1 MKRKSK
7 AYISIYALY
16 MIFVLM
22 IVIVFVL
29 VQVKNIRTVNAY
41 KYDYIQAKAIAYSK
55 VRIISQRKLFDEEL
69 KKNSKSGTFILQI
82 ADIPEFSKPTNV
94 NFFTEKEGDTKVFSF
109 TSEYPRDRF
118 EENTSDYSEANGS
131 RVTTRMVYNRK
142 NPFEKRIITEEKIDE
157 LLPEIIEGKKSIGI
171 KDCLIFSLNDETY
184 FVEKKVA
191 DEKYN
196 EFVAE
201 KINQNNEE
209 VSGDEKGNV
218 SEENN
223 GDKET
228 EMDDEFLTKLVQFS
242 RKEKNIVIDS
252 EDITILNDVTIDGV
266 FIDKANVYYVKNE
279 KVQKT
284 PEITVNGILIL
295 KNSNAD
301 IYKVNGEYLST
312 KEVDIKFTED
322 KTIYTSK
329 KYEFAGSYYK

>member
-55 VRIISQRKLFDEEL
+55 VKIINQRKLFDEEL
-69 KKNSKSGTFILQI
+69 KKNSKSGTFTLQI
-82 ADIPEFSKPTNV
+82 AAIPELSSPTKIDYYE
-94 NFFTEKEGDTKVFSF
+94 EKDGATKIFSF
-109 TSEYPRDRF
+109 TSSYPD
-118 EENTSDYSEANGS
+118 NNGS

-142 NPFEKRIITEEKIDE
+142 NPFEKRIISEEKIDE
-157 LLPEIIEGKKSIGI
+157 LLPEIIERKKSIGI

-184 FVEKKVA
+184 FVDKKVA

-201 KINQNNEE
+201 KSNQNNKE
-209 VSGDEKGNV
+209 VSEDEKENA
-218 SEENN
+218 SEEND

-228 EMDDEFLTKLVQFS
+228 EIDDEFLTKLVQFS
-242 RKEKNIVIDS
+242 RKEKNILIDS

-266 FIDKANVYYVKNE
+266 FIDKCNVYYVKNE

-301 IYKVNGEYLST
+301 NYKVNGEYLST

-322 KTIYTSK
+322 KTKYTSK
-329 KYEFAGSYYK
+329 EYEFAGSYYK

>member
-55 VRIISQRKLFDEEL
+55 VRIINQRKLFDEEL
-69 KKNSKSGTFILQI
+69 KKNSKSDTFYIQI
-82 ADIPEFSKPTNV
+82 TDIPELSSPTKIDYYE
-94 NFFTEKEGDTKVFSF
+94 EKEGAAKIFSF
-109 TSEYPRDRF
+109 TSKYPD
-118 EENTSDYSEANGS
+118 NNGS
-131 RVTTRMVYNRK
+131 RATIRMVYNRK
-142 NPFEKRIITEEKIDE
+142 NPFEKRIISEEKIDE

-184 FVEKKVA
+184 FVDKKVA

-201 KINQNNEE
+201 KTNQNNEE
-209 VSGDEKGNV
+209 VSEDEKENGY
-218 SEENN
+218 EEND

-228 EMDDEFLTKLVQFS
+228 EIDDEFLTKLVQFS
-242 RKEKNIVIDS
+242 RKEKNILIDS

-266 FIDKANVYYVKNE
+266 FIDKTNVYYVKNK

-295 KNSNAD
+295 KNPNAD
-301 IYKVNGEYLST
+301 SYKVNGEYLST
-312 KEVDIKFTED
+312 KDVDIKFTRD
-322 KTIYTSK
+322 TTVYKSK

>member
-55 VRIISQRKLFDEEL
+55 VRIINQRKLFDEEL
-69 KKNSKSGTFILQI
+69 KKNSKSDTFYIQI
-82 ADIPEFSKPTNV
+82 TDIPELSSPTKIDYYE
-94 NFFTEKEGDTKVFSF
+94 EKEGATKIFSF
-109 TSEYPRDRF
+109 TSKYPD
-118 EENTSDYSEANGS
+118 NNGS

-142 NPFEKRIITEEKIDE
+142 NPFEKRIISEEKIDE

-184 FVEKKVA
+184 FVDKKIA
-191 DEKYN
+191 DEKYK

-201 KINQNNEE
+201 KTNQNNEE
-209 VSGDEKGNV
+209 VSEDEKENG
-218 SEENN
+218 SEENDV
-223 GDKET
+223 DKET
-228 EMDDEFLTKLVQFS
+228 EIDDEFLTKLVQFS
-242 RKEKNIVIDS
+242 RKEKNILIDS

-295 KNSNAD
+295 KNPNAD
-301 IYKVNGEYLST
+301 SYKVNGEYLST
-312 KEVDIKFTED
+312 KEVDIKFTEN

>member
-7 AYISIYALY
+7 AYITIYALY

-22 IVIVFVL
+22 IVIAFL
-29 VQVKNIRTVNAY
+29 IVQVKNIRTVNAY

-55 VRIISQRKLFDEEL
+55 TRIIDKRKLFDEKL
-69 KKNSKSGTFILQI
+69 KENSTKGTFTLQI
-82 ADIPEFSKPTNV
+82 ADIPEFKHPTKIDYYE
-94 NFFTEKEGDTKVFSF
+94 EKDGATKIFSF
-109 TSEYPRDRF
+109 TSKYP
-118 EENTSDYSEANGS
+118 ENNGS

-142 NPFEKRIITEEKIDE
+142 NPFEKRIISEEKIDE

-171 KDCLIFSLNDETY
+171 KDCLIFSLNDGTY
-184 FVEKKVA
+184 FVDKKVA

-201 KINQNNEE
+201 KTKQNNEE
-209 VSGDEKGNV
+209 VSEDEKGNG
-218 SEENN
+218 SEEND
-223 GDKET
+223 GDKKIEI
-228 EMDDEFLTKLVQFS
+228 DDEFLTKLVGFS

-279 KVQKT
+279 EVQKT
-284 PEITVNGILIL
+284 PEIMVNGILIL
-295 KNSNAD
+295 KNAEANN
-301 IYKVNGEYLST
+301 YKVNGEYLST

>member
-1 MKRKSK
+1 M
-7 AYISIYALY
+7 
-16 MIFVLM
+16 
-22 IVIVFVL
+22 
-29 VQVKNIRTVNAY
+29 
-41 KYDYIQAKAIAYSK
+41 
-55 VRIISQRKLFDEEL
+55 
-69 KKNSKSGTFILQI
+69 QI
-82 ADIPEFSKPTNV
+82 ADIPELSSPTKIDYYE
-94 NFFTEKEGDTKVFSF
+94 EKDGATKIFSF
-109 TSEYPRDRF
+109 TSSYPD
-118 EENTSDYSEANGS
+118 NNGS

-142 NPFEKRIITEEKIDE
+142 NPFEKRIISEEKIDE

-184 FVEKKVA
+184 FVDKKVA

-201 KINQNNEE
+201 KTNQNNEE
-209 VSGDEKGNV
+209 VSEDEKENV
-218 SEENN
+218 TEENN

-228 EMDDEFLTKLVQFS
+228 EIDDEFLTKLVQFS

-266 FIDKANVYYVKNE
+266 FIDKANVYYVENE

-295 KNSNAD
+295 KNPNAD
-301 IYKVNGEYLST
+301 SYKVNGEYLST
-312 KEVDIKFTED
+312 KEVDIKFTEN

>member
-1 MKRKSK
+1 
-7 AYISIYALY
+7 
-16 MIFVLM
+16 M
-22 IVIVFVL
+22 IVIAFL
-29 VQVKNIRTVNAY
+29 IVQVKNIRTVNAY

-69 KKNSKSGTFILQI
+69 KKNTKSGTFNLHI
-82 ADIPEFSKPTNV
+82 ADIPEFNHPTKIDYYE
-94 NFFTEKEGDTKVFSF
+94 EKDGAAKIFSF
-109 TSEYPRDRF
+109 TSKYPD
-118 EENTSDYSEANGS
+118 NNGS

-142 NPFEKRIITEEKIDE
+142 NPFEKRIIPEEKIDE

-184 FVEKKVA
+184 FVDKKVA
-191 DEKYN
+191 DEKYK

-201 KINQNNEE
+201 KTNQNNEE
-209 VSGDEKGNV
+209 VSEDEKENG
-218 SEENN
+218 SEEND

-228 EMDDEFLTKLVQFS
+228 EIDDEFLTKLVQFS

-266 FIDKANVYYVKNE
+266 FIDKGNVYYVENE
-279 KVQKT
+279 KIQKT

-295 KNSNAD
+295 KNPNAD

-322 KTIYTSK
+322 KTKYTSK

>member
-1 MKRKSK
+1 
-7 AYISIYALY
+7 
-16 MIFVLM
+16 M
-22 IVIVFVL
+22 IVIAFL
-29 VQVKNIRTVNAY
+29 IVQVKNIRTVNAY

-55 VRIISQRKLFDEEL
+55 VKIINKRKLFD
-69 KKNSKSGTFILQI
+69 KKLSENSDNGTF
-82 ADIPEFSKPTNV
+82 DIQTTDMPEFRAPTKV
-94 NFFTEKEGDTKVFSF
+94 NFFTEKKGDTKVFSF

-118 EENTSDYSEANGS
+118 AENTSDYPDNNGS

-142 NPFEKRIITEEKIDE
+142 NPFEKRIISEEKIDE

-184 FVEKKVA
+184 FVDKKVA

-201 KINQNNEE
+201 KTNQNNEE
-209 VSGDEKGNV
+209 VSENEKENAF
-218 SEENN
+218 EENN
-223 GDKET
+223 GDKKIEI
-228 EMDDEFLTKLVQFS
+228 DDEFLTKLVQFS
-242 RKEKNIVIDS
+242 KKEKNILIDS

-284 PEITVNGILIL
+284 PEIMVNGILIL
-295 KNSNAD
+295 KNAEANN
-301 IYKVNGEYLST
+301 YKVNGEYLST

-322 KTIYTSK
+322 KTKYTSK
-329 KYEFAGSYYK
+329 KYEYAGSYYK

>member
-7 AYISIYALY
+7 AYITIYALY

-29 VQVKNIRTVNAY
+29 VQVKNIRTVNSY

-55 VRIISQRKLFDEEL
+55 VRIINQRKLFDEEL
-69 KKNSKSGTFILQI
+69 KKNSKSDTFYIQI
-82 ADIPEFSKPTNV
+82 TDIPELSSPTKIDYYE
-94 NFFTEKEGDTKVFSF
+94 EKEGAAKIFSF
-109 TSEYPRDRF
+109 TSSYPD
-118 EENTSDYSEANGS
+118 NNGS

-142 NPFEKRIITEEKIDE
+142 NPFEKRIISEEKIDE

-184 FVEKKVA
+184 FVDKKVA

-201 KINQNNEE
+201 KTNQNNEE
-209 VSGDEKGNV
+209 VSEDEKGNGY
-218 SEENN
+218 EEND
-223 GDKET
+223 GDKEI
-228 EMDDEFLTKLVQFS
+228 EIDDEFLTKLVQFS
-242 RKEKNIVIDS
+242 RKEKNILIDS

-266 FIDKANVYYVKNE
+266 FIDKCNVYYVENE

-295 KNSNAD
+295 KNPNAD
-301 IYKVNGEYLST
+301 SYKVNGEYLST
-312 KEVDIKFTED
+312 KEVDIKFTEN

>member
-55 VRIISQRKLFDEEL
+55 VRIINQRKLFDEEL
-69 KKNSKSGTFILQI
+69 KKNSKSDTFYIQI
-82 ADIPEFSKPTNV
+82 TDIPELSSPTKIDYYE
-94 NFFTEKEGDTKVFSF
+94 EKEGAAKIFSF
-109 TSEYPRDRF
+109 TSKYPD
-118 EENTSDYSEANGS
+118 NNGS
-131 RVTTRMVYNRK
+131 RATIRMVYNRK
-142 NPFEKRIITEEKIDE
+142 NPFEKRIISEEKIDE
-157 LLPEIIEGKKSIGI
+157 LLPEIVEGKKSIGI

-184 FVEKKVA
+184 FVDKKIV

-201 KINQNNEE
+201 KTNQNNEE
-209 VSGDEKGNV
+209 VSEDEKGNV
-218 SEENN
+218 SEEND
-223 GDKET
+223 GDKKIEI
-228 EMDDEFLTKLVQFS
+228 DDEFLTKLVQFS
-242 RKEKNIVIDS
+242 KKEKNILIDS

-295 KNSNAD
+295 KNPNAD
-301 IYKVNGEYLST
+301 SYKVNGEYLST

>member
-55 VRIISQRKLFDEEL
+55 TRIIDKRNLFDEKL
-69 KKNSKSGTFILQI
+69 KENSTKGTFTLQT

-118 EENTSDYSEANGS
+118 EENTSDFSEANGS

-142 NPFEKRIITEEKIDE
+142 NPFEKRIISEEKIDE

-184 FVEKKVA
+184 FVDKKVA

-196 EFVAE
+196 EFIA
-201 KINQNNEE
+201 KKTNQNNEE
-209 VSGDEKGNV
+209 VSEDEKENA
-218 SEENN
+218 SEENDE
-223 GDKET
+223 DKKIEI
-228 EMDDEFLTKLVQFS
+228 DDEFLTKLVQFS
-242 RKEKNIVIDS
+242 RKEKNILIDS
-252 EDITILNDVTIDGV
+252 EDIAILNDVTIDGV
-266 FIDKANVYYVKNE
+266 FIDKRNVYYVKR
-279 KVQKT
+279 KDTDKT

-295 KNSNAD
+295 KNANAD
-301 IYKVNGEYLST
+301 NYKVNGEYLST

>member
-7 AYISIYALY
+7 AYITIYALY

-29 VQVKNIRTVNAY
+29 VQVKNIRTVNSY

-55 VRIISQRKLFDEEL
+55 VRIINQRKLFDEEL
-69 KKNSKSGTFILQI
+69 KKNSTKGTFNLQI
-82 ADIPEFSKPTNV
+82 ADIPELSSPTEINYCE
-94 NFFTEKEGDTKVFSF
+94 EKDGAAKIFSF
-109 TSEYPRDRF
+109 TSSYPD
-118 EENTSDYSEANGS
+118 NNGS

-142 NPFEKRIITEEKIDE
+142 NPFEKRIISEEKIDE

-184 FVEKKVA
+184 FVDKKIA

-201 KINQNNEE
+201 KTNQNNEE
-209 VSGDEKGNV
+209 VSEDEKGNGY
-218 SEENN
+218 EEND

-228 EMDDEFLTKLVQFS
+228 EIDDEFLTKLVGFS
-242 RKEKNIVIDS
+242 TKEKNIVIDS

-266 FIDKANVYYVKNE
+266 FIDKGNVYYVENE
-279 KVQKT
+279 KIPKT

-295 KNSNAD
+295 KNPNAD
-301 IYKVNGEYLST
+301 SYKVNGEYLST
-312 KEVDIKFTED
+312 KEIDIKFIED

>member
-7 AYISIYALY
+7 AYITIYALY

-22 IVIVFVL
+22 IVIVFLL

-69 KKNSKSGTFILQI
+69 KKNSTKGTFTLQI
-82 ADIPEFSKPTNV
+82 ADIEELSSPTKIDYYE
-94 NFFTEKEGDTKVFSF
+94 EKDGAAKIFSF
-109 TSEYPRDRF
+109 TSKYPD
-118 EENTSDYSEANGS
+118 NNGS

-142 NPFEKRIITEEKIDE
+142 NPFKKRIISEEKIDE

-184 FVEKKVA
+184 FVDKKVA

-201 KINQNNEE
+201 KTNQNNEE
-209 VSGDEKGNV
+209 VSEDEKGNV
-218 SEENN
+218 SEEND

-228 EMDDEFLTKLVQFS
+228 EIDDEFLTKLVQFS
-242 RKEKNIVIDS
+242 KKEKNIVIDS
-252 EDITILNDVTIDGV
+252 EDITILSDVTIDGV
-266 FIDKANVYYVKNE
+266 FIDKANVYYVKR
-279 KVQKT
+279 KDTDKAPQ
-284 PEITVNGILIL
+284 ITINGILIL

-301 IYKVNGEYLST
+301 NYKVNGEYLST

>member
-7 AYISIYALY
+7 AYITIYALY

-55 VRIISQRKLFDEEL
+55 VKIINKRKLFD
-69 KKNSKSGTFILQI
+69 KKLSENSDNGTF
-82 ADIPEFSKPTNV
+82 DIQTTDMPEFSKPTNV

-142 NPFEKRIITEEKIDE
+142 NPFEKRIISEEKIDE
-157 LLPEIIEGKKSIGI
+157 LLPEIIERKKSIGI

-184 FVEKKVA
+184 FVDKKVA

-201 KINQNNEE
+201 KSNQNNKE
-209 VSGDEKGNV
+209 VSEDEKENA
-218 SEENN
+218 SEEND

-228 EMDDEFLTKLVQFS
+228 EIDDEFLTKLVQFS
-242 RKEKNIVIDS
+242 RKVKNIIIDS

-266 FIDKANVYYVKNE
+266 FIDKGNVYYVKR
-279 KVQKT
+279 KDTDKT
-284 PEITVNGILIL
+284 PGITVNGILIL
-295 KNSNAD
+295 KNSNTD
-301 IYKVNGEYLST
+301 NYKVNGEYLST

>member
-55 VRIISQRKLFDEEL
+55 TRIIDKRKLFDEKL
-69 KKNSKSGTFILQI
+69 KENSKSGTFTLQI
-82 ADIPEFSKPTNV
+82 ADIPEFNHPTKIDYYE
-94 NFFTEKEGDTKVFSF
+94 EKEGDRKVFSF
-109 TSEYPRDRF
+109 TSSYPD
-118 EENTSDYSEANGS
+118 NNGS
-131 RVTTRMVYNRK
+131 RVTTKMVYKRK
-142 NPFEKRIITEEKIDE
+142 NPFEQRIIPQEKIDE
-157 LLPEIIEGKKSIGI
+157 LLPEITEGRPSIGI
-171 KDCLIFSLNDETY
+171 KQCFIFSLNDETY
-184 FVEKKVA
+184 FVDKKIF

-201 KINQNNEE
+201 KTNKNNEE
-209 VSGDEKGNV
+209 VSEDEKENA
-218 SEENN
+218 SEEND

-228 EMDDEFLTKLVQFS
+228 EIDDEFLTKLVQFS

-252 EDITILNDVTIDGV
+252 QYITVFNDVTIDGV
-266 FIDKANVYYVKNE
+266 FIDKGNVFYVENE
-279 KVQKT
+279 KTQKT

-295 KNSNAD
+295 KNSEANN
-301 IYKVNGEYLST
+301 YKVKGGYLST
-312 KEVDIKFTED
+312 KKVDFDFTED
-322 KTIYTSK
+322 KTKYTSK

>member
-55 VRIISQRKLFDEEL
+55 VRIINQRKLFDEEL
-69 KKNSKSGTFILQI
+69 KKNSKSGTFTLQI
-82 ADIPEFSKPTNV
+82 ADIPEFNRPTEIDYYE
-94 NFFTEKEGDTKVFSF
+94 EKDGATKIFSF
-109 TSEYPRDRF
+109 TSKYPD
-118 EENTSDYSEANGS
+118 NNGS

-142 NPFEKRIITEEKIDE
+142 NPFEKRIIPQEKIDE

-184 FVEKKVA
+184 FVDKKVA

-196 EFVAE
+196 EFVA
-201 KINQNNEE
+201 KKTNQNNEE
-209 VSGDEKGNV
+209 VSEDEKGNV
-218 SEENN
+218 YEEND

-228 EMDDEFLTKLVQFS
+228 EIDDEFLTKLVQFS
-242 RKEKNIVIDS
+242 RKEKNILIDS

-266 FIDKANVYYVKNE
+266 FIDKANVYYLKNE

>member
-7 AYISIYALY
+7 AYITIYALY

-29 VQVKNIRTVNAY
+29 VQVKNIRTVNSY

-55 VRIISQRKLFDEEL
+55 VRIINQRKLFDEKL
-69 KKNSKSGTFILQI
+69 KENSKSDTFYIQI
-82 ADIPEFSKPTNV
+82 TDIPELSSPTKIDYYE
-94 NFFTEKEGDTKVFSF
+94 EKDGATKIFSF
-109 TSEYPRDRF
+109 TSKYP
-118 EENTSDYSEANGS
+118 ENNGS

-142 NPFEKRIITEEKIDE
+142 NPFEKRIISEEKIDE

-184 FVEKKVA
+184 FVDKKVA

-201 KINQNNEE
+201 KTNQNNEE
-209 VSGDEKGNV
+209 VSEDEKGNG
-218 SEENN
+218 SEEND

-228 EMDDEFLTKLVQFS
+228 EIDDEFLTKLVQFS
-242 RKEKNIVIDS
+242 RKEKNILIDS

-266 FIDKANVYYVKNE
+266 FIDKGNVYYVENE
-279 KVQKT
+279 KIPKT

-301 IYKVNGEYLST
+301 SYKVNGEYLST
-312 KEVDIKFTED
+312 KEVDIKFTEN

>member
-7 AYISIYALY
+7 AYITIYALY

-22 IVIVFVL
+22 IVIAFL
-29 VQVKNIRTVNAY
+29 IVQVKNIRTVNSY

-55 VRIISQRKLFDEEL
+55 VRIINQRKLFDGEL
-69 KKNSKSGTFILQI
+69 EKNSKSDTFYIQI
-82 ADIPEFSKPTNV
+82 TDIPELSSPTEIKYCE
-94 NFFTEKEGDTKVFSF
+94 EKDGATKIFSF
-109 TSEYPRDRF
+109 TSKYPD
-118 EENTSDYSEANGS
+118 NNGS

-142 NPFEKRIITEEKIDE
+142 NPFEKRIISEEKIDE

-184 FVEKKVA
+184 FVDKKVA

-201 KINQNNEE
+201 KTNQNNEE
-209 VSGDEKGNV
+209 VSEDEKGNGY
-218 SEENN
+218 EEND
-223 GDKET
+223 GDKKIEI
-228 EMDDEFLTKLVQFS
+228 DDEFLTKLVQFS
-242 RKEKNIVIDS
+242 TKEKNIVIDS
-252 EDITILNDVTIDGV
+252 DDITILNDVTIDGV
-266 FIDKANVYYVKNE
+266 FIDKANVYYVENE
-279 KVQKT
+279 KIQKT

-295 KNSNAD
+295 KNFNAD
-301 IYKVNGEYLST
+301 SYKVNGEYLST

-322 KTIYTSK
+322 KTKYTSK

>member
-16 MIFVLM
+16 MVFVLM

-55 VRIISQRKLFDEEL
+55 TRIIDKRKLFDEKL
-69 KKNSKSGTFILQI
+69 KENFKKGTFKIQI
-82 ADIPEFSKPTNV
+82 EEIQEQSKTNV
-94 NFFTEKEGDTKVFSF
+94 DYYEENDGDRKVFLF
-109 TSEYPRDRF
+109 TSSYPD
-118 EENTSDYSEANGS
+118 NNGS
-131 RVTTRMVYNRK
+131 RVTTRMVYKRK
-142 NPFEKRIITEEKIDE
+142 NPFEHRIIPQEKIDE
-157 LLPEIIEGKKSIGI
+157 LLPEIIEGRPSIGI
-171 KDCLIFSLNDETY
+171 EQCFIFSLKDETY
-184 FVEKKVA
+184 FVDKKIV
-191 DEKYN
+191 DEKYK

-201 KINQNNEE
+201 KSKQNNEE
-209 VSGDEKGNV
+209 ISENEEEIV
-218 SEENN
+218 SEDINE
-223 GDKET
+223 DKKIEI
-228 EMDDEFLTKLVQFS
+228 DDEFLTKLVQFS

-266 FIDKANVYYVKNE
+266 FIDKGNVYYVENE
-279 KVQKT
+279 KIPKT

-295 KNSNAD
+295 KNSDAD
-301 IYKVNGEYLST
+301 NYKVNGEYLST

>member
-22 IVIVFVL
+22 IVIAFVL

-55 VRIISQRKLFDEEL
+55 VRIINQRKLFDEEL
-69 KKNSKSGTFILQI
+69 KENSTKGTFTLQI
-82 ADIPEFSKPTNV
+82 ADIPELSSPTEINYCE
-94 NFFTEKEGDTKVFSF
+94 EKDGATKIFSF
-109 TSEYPRDRF
+109 TSKYP
-118 EENTSDYSEANGS
+118 ENNGS

-142 NPFEKRIITEEKIDE
+142 NPFEKRIISEEKIDE
-157 LLPEIIEGKKSIGI
+157 LLPEIIEGNKSIEI

-184 FVEKKVA
+184 FVDKKVA

-201 KINQNNEE
+201 KTNQNNEE
-209 VSGDEKGNV
+209 VSEDEKGNGY
-218 SEENN
+218 EENN

-228 EMDDEFLTKLVQFS
+228 EIDDEFLTKLVQFS
-242 RKEKNIVIDS
+242 RKEKNILIDS
-252 EDITILNDVTIDGV
+252 EDITIFNDVTIDGV
-266 FIDKANVYYVKNE
+266 FIDKCNVYYVK
-279 KVQKT
+279 KKDTDKT
-284 PEITVNGILIL
+284 PQITINGILIL

-301 IYKVNGEYLST
+301 SYKVNGEYLST

>member
-22 IVIVFVL
+22 IVIAFL
-29 VQVKNIRTVNAY
+29 IVQVKNIRTVNAY

-55 VRIISQRKLFDEEL
+55 VRIINQRKLFDEEL
-69 KKNSKSGTFILQI
+69 KKNSTKGTFTLQI
-82 ADIPEFSKPTNV
+82 ADIPEFKRPTKIDYYE
-94 NFFTEKEGDTKVFSF
+94 EKDGATKIFSF
-109 TSEYPRDRF
+109 TSKYPD
-118 EENTSDYSEANGS
+118 NNGS
-131 RVTTRMVYNRK
+131 RVTTRMVYNRQ
-142 NPFEKRIITEEKIDE
+142 NPFEKRIISEEKIDE

-184 FVEKKVA
+184 FVDKKVA
-191 DEKYN
+191 DEKYK

-201 KINQNNEE
+201 KTKQNNEE
-209 VSGDEKGNV
+209 VSEDEKGNGY
-218 SEENN
+218 EENN
-223 GDKET
+223 EDKKIET
-228 EMDDEFLTKLVQFS
+228 DDEFLTKLVQFS
-242 RKEKNIVIDS
+242 RKEKNILIDS

-266 FIDKANVYYVKNE
+266 FIDKGNVYYVENE
-279 KVQKT
+279 KIKKT

-301 IYKVNGEYLST
+301 NYKVNGEYLST
-312 KEVDIKFTED
+312 KEVGIKFTED
-322 KTIYTSK
+322 KTKYTSK

>member
-1 MKRKSK
+1 
-7 AYISIYALY
+7 
-16 MIFVLM
+16 M

-55 VRIISQRKLFDEEL
+55 VRIINQRKLFDEEL
-69 KKNSKSGTFILQI
+69 KKNSKSDTFYIQI
-82 ADIPEFSKPTNV
+82 TDIPELSSPTKIDYYE
-94 NFFTEKEGDTKVFSF
+94 EKEGAAKIFSF
-109 TSEYPRDRF
+109 TSKYPD
-118 EENTSDYSEANGS
+118 NNGS
-131 RVTTRMVYNRK
+131 RATIRMVYNRK
-142 NPFEKRIITEEKIDE
+142 NPFEKRIISEEKIDE
-157 LLPEIIEGKKSIGI
+157 LLPEIIEGKKSIEI

-184 FVEKKVA
+184 FVDKKIA

-201 KINQNNEE
+201 KTNQNNEE
-209 VSGDEKGNV
+209 VSEDEKGNV

-228 EMDDEFLTKLVQFS
+228 EIDDEFLTKLVQFS
-242 RKEKNIVIDS
+242 RKEKNILIDS

-266 FIDKANVYYVKNE
+266 FIDKTNVYYVKNK

-295 KNSNAD
+295 KNPNAD
-301 IYKVNGEYLST
+301 SYKVNGEYLST
-312 KEVDIKFTED
+312 KDVDIKFTRD
-322 KTIYTSK
+322 TTVYKSK

>member
-7 AYISIYALY
+7 AYITIYALY

-22 IVIVFVL
+22 IVIAFL
-29 VQVKNIRTVNAY
+29 IVQVKNIRTVNAY

-55 VRIISQRKLFDEEL
+55 VRIINQRKLFDEEL
-69 KKNSKSGTFILQI
+69 KKNSKSGTFTLQI
-82 ADIPEFSKPTNV
+82 ADIPEFNRPTEIKYCE
-94 NFFTEKEGDTKVFSF
+94 EKDGATKIFSF
-109 TSEYPRDRF
+109 TSKYP
-118 EENTSDYSEANGS
+118 ENNGS

-142 NPFEKRIITEEKIDE
+142 NPFEKRIISEEKIDE

-184 FVEKKVA
+184 FVDKKVA

-201 KINQNNEE
+201 KTKQNNEE
-209 VSGDEKGNV
+209 VSEDEKGNG
-218 SEENN
+218 SEEND

-228 EMDDEFLTKLVQFS
+228 EIDDEFLTKLVEFS
-242 RKEKNIVIDS
+242 RKEKNILIDS

-266 FIDKANVYYVKNE
+266 FIDKVNVYYVENE
-279 KVQKT
+279 KIQKT

-301 IYKVNGEYLST
+301 SYKVNGEYLST

-322 KTIYTSK
+322 KTKYTSK

>member
-55 VRIISQRKLFDEEL
+55 VRIINQRKLFDEEL
-69 KKNSKSGTFILQI
+69 KKNSTKGKFTLQI
-82 ADIPEFSKPTNV
+82 ADIPELSSPTEIKYCE
-94 NFFTEKEGDTKVFSF
+94 EKDGATKIFSF
-109 TSEYPRDRF
+109 TSKYPDNN
-118 EENTSDYSEANGS
+118 ES

-142 NPFEKRIITEEKIDE
+142 NPFEKRIISEEKIDE

-184 FVEKKVA
+184 FVDKKVA

-201 KINQNNEE
+201 KTNQNNEE
-209 VSGDEKGNV
+209 VSEDEKENV
-218 SEENN
+218 TEENN
-223 GDKET
+223 GDKKIEI
-228 EMDDEFLTKLVQFS
+228 DDEFLTKLVGFS
-242 RKEKNIVIDS
+242 TKEKNIVIDS

-266 FIDKANVYYVKNE
+266 FIDKANVYYVKR
-279 KVQKT
+279 KDTDKT
-284 PEITVNGILIL
+284 PGITVNGILIL
-295 KNSNAD
+295 KNPNAD
-301 IYKVNGEYLST
+301 SYKVNGEYLST
-312 KEVDIKFTED
+312 KEIDIKFTED

>member
-7 AYISIYALY
+7 AYITIYALY

-22 IVIVFVL
+22 IVIAFL
-29 VQVKNIRTVNAY
+29 IVQVKNIRTVNAY

-55 VRIISQRKLFDEEL
+55 VRIINQRKLFDEEL
-69 KKNSKSGTFILQI
+69 KKNSTKGTFTLQI
-82 ADIPEFSKPTNV
+82 ADIPEFNHPTKIDYYE
-94 NFFTEKEGDTKVFSF
+94 EKDGATKIFSF
-109 TSEYPRDRF
+109 TSKYPD
-118 EENTSDYSEANGS
+118 NNGS

-142 NPFEKRIITEEKIDE
+142 NPFEKRIISEEKIDE
-157 LLPEIIEGKKSIGI
+157 LLPEIIEGKKSIEI

-184 FVEKKVA
+184 FVDKKIA

-201 KINQNNEE
+201 KTNQNNEE
-209 VSGDEKGNV
+209 VSEDEKGNV

-228 EMDDEFLTKLVQFS
+228 EIDDEFLTKLVEFS
-242 RKEKNIVIDS
+242 TKEKNIVIDS

-266 FIDKANVYYVKNE
+266 FIDKGNVYYIENE
-279 KVQKT
+279 KVPKT
-284 PEITVNGILIL
+284 PQITVNGILIL
-295 KNSNAD
+295 KNPNTD
-301 IYKVNGEYLST
+301 NYKVNGEYLST
-312 KEVDIKFTED
+312 KEIDIKFTED
-322 KTIYTSK
+322 KTKYTSK

>member
-55 VRIISQRKLFDEEL
+55 VRIINQRKLFDEEL
-69 KKNSKSGTFILQI
+69 KKNSKSDTFYIQI
-82 ADIPEFSKPTNV
+82 TDIPELSSPTKIDYYE
-94 NFFTEKEGDTKVFSF
+94 EKEGAAKIFSF
-109 TSEYPRDRF
+109 TSKYPD
-118 EENTSDYSEANGS
+118 NNGS
-131 RVTTRMVYNRK
+131 RATIRMVYNRK
-142 NPFEKRIITEEKIDE
+142 NPFEKRIISEEKIDE

-184 FVEKKVA
+184 FVDKKIA
-191 DEKYN
+191 DEKYK

-201 KINQNNEE
+201 KTNQNNEE
-209 VSGDEKGNV
+209 VSEDEKGNGY
-218 SEENN
+218 EEND
-223 GDKET
+223 GDKKIEI
-228 EMDDEFLTKLVQFS
+228 DDEFLTKLVQFS
-242 RKEKNIVIDS
+242 RKEKNILIDS

-266 FIDKANVYYVKNE
+266 FIDKTNVYYVKNK

-295 KNSNAD
+295 KNPNAD
-301 IYKVNGEYLST
+301 SYKVNGEYLST
-312 KEVDIKFTED
+312 KDVDIKFTRD
-322 KTIYTSK
+322 TTVYKSK

>member
-7 AYISIYALY
+7 AYITIYALY

-22 IVIVFVL
+22 IVIAFL
-29 VQVKNIRTVNAY
+29 IVQVKNIRTVNAY

-55 VRIISQRKLFDEEL
+55 VRIINQSKLFDEKL
-69 KKNSKSGTFILQI
+69 KENSKSDTFYIQI
-82 ADIPEFSKPTNV
+82 TNIPELSSPTEIDYYE
-94 NFFTEKEGDTKVFSF
+94 EKDGAAKIFSF
-109 TSEYPRDRF
+109 TSKYPD
-118 EENTSDYSEANGS
+118 NNGS
-131 RVTTRMVYNRK
+131 RVTTRMVYKRK
-142 NPFEKRIITEEKIDE
+142 NPFEKRIISEEKIDE

-184 FVEKKVA
+184 FVDKKVA

-201 KINQNNEE
+201 KTNQNNENFLE
-209 VSGDEKGNV
+209 NEEGNV

-223 GDKET
+223 EDKKT
-228 EMDDEFLTKLVQFS
+228 EIDDEFLTKLVQFS
-242 RKEKNIVIDS
+242 RKEKNILIDS

-266 FIDKANVYYVKNE
+266 FIDKGNVYYVKNE
-279 KVQKT
+279 KVPKT
-284 PEITVNGILIL
+284 PQITVNGILIL

-301 IYKVNGEYLST
+301 SYKVNGEYLST

-322 KTIYTSK
+322 KTKYTSK

>member
-7 AYISIYALY
+7 AYITIYALY

-55 VRIISQRKLFDEEL
+55 VKIINQRKLFDEEL
-69 KKNSKSGTFILQI
+69 KKNSKSDTFYIQI
-82 ADIPEFSKPTNV
+82 TDIPELSSPTKIDYYE
-94 NFFTEKEGDTKVFSF
+94 EKDGVTKIFSF
-109 TSEYPRDRF
+109 TSKYPD
-118 EENTSDYSEANGS
+118 NNGS

-142 NPFEKRIITEEKIDE
+142 NPFEKRIISEEKIDE

-184 FVEKKVA
+184 FVDKKVA

-201 KINQNNEE
+201 KTNQNNEE
-209 VSGDEKGNV
+209 VSEDEKGNGY
-218 SEENN
+218 EENN
-223 GDKET
+223 GDKIT
-228 EMDDEFLTKLVQFS
+228 EIDDEFLTKLVQFS
-242 RKEKNIVIDS
+242 RKEKNILIDS

-295 KNSNAD
+295 KNSNVD
-301 IYKVNGEYLST
+301 SYKVNGEYLST

>member
-22 IVIVFVL
+22 IVIAFL
-29 VQVKNIRTVNAY
+29 IVQVKNIRTVNTY
-41 KYDYIQAKAIAYSK
+41 KYDYIQAKAITYSK

-82 ADIPEFSKPTNV
+82 ADIPELSSPTEIKYCE
-94 NFFTEKEGDTKVFSF
+94 EKDGATKIFSF
-109 TSEYPRDRF
+109 TSKYPD
-118 EENTSDYSEANGS
+118 NNGS

-142 NPFEKRIITEEKIDE
+142 NPFEQRIISEEKIDE

-184 FVEKKVA
+184 FVDKKVA

-201 KINQNNEE
+201 KTNQNNEDFLE
-209 VSGDEKGNV
+209 NEEGNV

-223 GDKET
+223 EDKKT
-228 EMDDEFLTKLVQFS
+228 EIDDEFLTKLVQFS
-242 RKEKNIVIDS
+242 RKEKNILIDS

-266 FIDKANVYYVKNE
+266 FIDKGNVYYVKNE
-279 KVQKT
+279 KVPKT
-284 PEITVNGILIL
+284 PQITVNGILIL
-295 KNSNAD
+295 KNSNTD
-301 IYKVNGEYLST
+301 NYKVNGEYLST

>member
-7 AYISIYALY
+7 AYITIYALY

-22 IVIVFVL
+22 IVIVFLL

-69 KKNSKSGTFILQI
+69 KKNSTKGTFTLQI
-82 ADIPEFSKPTNV
+82 ADIPEFNRPTEIDYYE
-94 NFFTEKEGDTKVFSF
+94 EKDGAAKIFSF
-109 TSEYPRDRF
+109 TSKYP
-118 EENTSDYSEANGS
+118 NNNGS

-142 NPFEKRIITEEKIDE
+142 NPFEKRIISEEKIDE
-157 LLPEIIEGKKSIGI
+157 LLREIIEGKKSIGI

-184 FVEKKVA
+184 FVDKKVA

-201 KINQNNEE
+201 KTKQNNEE
-209 VSGDEKGNV
+209 VSEDEKGNV
-218 SEENN
+218 SEEND

-228 EMDDEFLTKLVQFS
+228 EIDDEFLTKLVQFS
-242 RKEKNIVIDS
+242 KKEKNIVIDS
-252 EDITILNDVTIDGV
+252 EDITILSDVTIDGV
-266 FIDKANVYYVKNE
+266 FIDKANVYYVKR
-279 KVQKT
+279 KDTDKAPQ
-284 PEITVNGILIL
+284 ITINGILIL

-301 IYKVNGEYLST
+301 NYKVNGEYLST

-329 KYEFAGSYYK
+329 KYEFVGSYYK